1 MEKKIIK
8 VVVESY
14 VIRNEE
20 GVGLCRTSTREGA
33 ERQLDSFRECYERR
47 RGQPSLPF
55 KPSITQ
61 ERAVVECEVVR
72 KRYSKSCPNT
82 IKAGKIFYKIYH
94 NDDLVKE
101 LDHEPKPM
109 DLINACAYDVNW
121 TVIEQSAITPARS
134 ERGGHKP

>member
-1 MEKKIIK
+1 MIMEKNGKTLVK

-20 GVGLCRTSTREGA
+20 GNGIYRTSTREGA
-33 ERQLDSFRECYERR
+33 ERQLILFCELYGR
-47 RGQPSLPF
+47 PLPF

-61 ERAVVECEVVR
+61 ERALVECEVVR
-72 KRYSKSCPNT
+72 KRYSKSCRNP
-82 IKAGKIFYKIYH
+82 IKAGKTVYKLYY

-109 DLINACAYDVNW
+109 DLINACAYNVEW
-121 TVIEQSAITPARS
+121 TVIE
-134 ERGGHKP
+134 